1 MKETSGARR
10 PATMADVARDAGVS
24 RALVSLVMRD
34 SPKVSPARRA
44 AVEASASALGY
55 SPNRLASRLA
65 SRRTRTL
72 GVLFLDLHNSVFADI
87 YDGITEALVDSGNQ
101 VMVAVGSADP
111 RTEIEAVRNF
121 VDLRVDG
128 VILAGYTG
136 AANELAAA
144 LRGTDAVVITRDLG
158 LPGVGSVMTDD
169 FRSGVMAV
177 EHLYGLGHRRIA
189 HVDISEWIPYT
200 ARREGYLHAM
210 KDHGLPPLL
219 IHSDMTE
226 RGGRTVMEQFL
237 ATGAELPT
245 AVFAHNDLTAIGV
258 MEALAGAGL
267 RVPEDMA
274 VVGCDN
280 IEVAASPLIGLT
292 SIDQHPGELGRLAA
306 RAMLDRI
313 DGAGGVGVPAVSRKL
328 EPALLVRRSS
338 DPAAGKPLPGGLPP
352 DELQKG

>member
-1 MKETSGARR
+1 
-10 PATMADVARDAGVS
+10 MADVARNAGVS

-65 SRRTRTL
+65 SRRTRTI

-87 YDGITEALVDSGNQ
+87 YDGITEALESSGNQ

-136 AANELAAA
+136 SASDLAAA
-144 LRGTDAVVITRDLG
+144 LRGTDAVVITRDLE
-158 LPGVGSVMTDD
+158 LPGVDSVMTND
-169 FRSGVMAV
+169 FRSGALAV
-177 EHLYGLGHRRIA
+177 EHLHGLGHRRIA

-210 KDHGLPPLL
+210 KDLGLAPLL
-219 IHSDMTE
+219 VHSDMTE
-226 RGGRTVMEQFL
+226 RGGRAVMEQFL
-237 ATGAELPT
+237 ASGAELPT

-258 MEALAGAGL
+258 MEALMAAGL
-267 RVPEDMA
+267 RVPEDVA

-292 SIDQHPGELGRLAA
+292 SIDQHPAELGRLAA

-313 DGAGGVGVPAVSRKL
+313 DGADGAGVPAVSRKL
-328 EPALLVRRSS
+328 EPVLLVRRSS
-338 DPAAGKPLPGGLPP
+338 DPAAGKPMPGRLPPEEPQPGGL
-352 DELQKG
+352 